1 MKQAATMPETVT
13 ETLAKFSSE
22 VQFNDLPTEIVH
34 EIKRLLLDT
43 IGCGLGGLDLDK
55 GRMAIALARHDGGR
69 PEATIF
75 GTPDKAPA
83 AMAAFVNGELM
94 NGLDWCALQPPAH
107 VAPYVIPSVLALAE
121 VNHTSGKELIAA
133 LTVAHELTCRVA
145 DSLGNLRDPA
155 GGLPARSFGMGCN
168 QFGATAG
175 AARVL
180 RLDAGRMRHAL
191 GLAGFYAPVASHN
204 KYTYTV
210 HPGLA
215 KYGPSGWTAQA
226 GVVTARFAE
235 MGYRG
240 DDTVLDGEYG
250 FWAMN
255 GSPSC
260 DWGKLTKALGSD
272 WSFLA
277 IGYKY
282 WPCCGMFQSPLD
294 AFVKIIND
302 HDLTATEITKV
313 LVMNESMNSLPRYL
327 NMDVRDHVEAAASL
341 PYNIAVAAHRV
352 PRGPQWQLRTTIEDA
367 NIREFMKRVEHAVY
381 PRCEEMRHQDLV
393 IDGRRNLKHRPARV
407 EVHARGRTFAHAVD
421 YANWIPN
428 DLPEHQADD
437 EALAQKFRANAH
449 DVLSKE
455 TADAAVDCIMHL
467 DGLSDS
473 AKLMGLLAR
482 KH

>member
-1 MKQAATMPETVT
+1 MNESVT
-13 ETLAKFSSE
+13 ARLANFCADLKFE
-22 VQFNDLPTEIVH
+22 HLPDDVAH

-43 IGCGLGGLDLDK
+43 VGCGFGGRDLDK
-55 GRMAIALARHDGGR
+55 SRMALQLARHDGGR
-69 PEATIF
+69 PEATVI
-75 GTPDKAPA
+75 GTGDKLPA
-83 AMAAFVNGELM
+83 AIAAFVNGELM

-121 VNHTSGKELIAA
+121 VNHATGKELIAA
-133 LTVAHELTCRVA
+133 LAVAHELTCRIA
-145 DSLGNLRDPA
+145 DSLGNLRGPA

-175 AARVL
+175 AARIL
-180 RLDAGRMRHAL
+180 QLDTERMRNAL
-191 GLAGFYAPVASHN
+191 GLAGYYAPVASHN

-215 KYGPSGWTAQA
+215 KYGSSGWTAQA
-226 GVVTARFAE
+226 GVLTARLAE
-235 MGYRG
+235 IGCRG
-240 DDTVLDGEYG
+240 DDTVLDGDYG

-260 DWGKLTKALGSD
+260 DWEKLTNGLGMD

-282 WPCCGMFQSPLD
+282 WPCCGMFQAPLD

-302 HDLTATEITKV
+302 HDLEVNEITRV

-327 NMDVRDHVEAAASL
+327 NVDVRDHVEAAASL

-352 PRGPQWQLRTTIEDA
+352 PRGPKWQARATMENPD
-367 NIREFMKRVEHAVY
+367 IREFMNRVDHAVY
-381 PRCEEMRHQDLV
+381 PRCEELRHQDLV

-407 EVHARGRTFAHAVD
+407 EVQARGQQFAHAVD
-421 YANWIPN
+421 FASWIPN
-428 DLPEHQADD
+428 DIQERRPTDQ
-437 EALAQKFRANAH
+437 ALAQKFRASAS
-449 DVLSKE
+449 DVLSTE
-455 TADAAVDCIMHL
+455 AVDTVIDCILNLEGIPDASRLTAMLGISH
-467 DGLSDS
+467 
-473 AKLMGLLAR
+473 
-482 KH
+482 

>member
-1 MKQAATMPETVT
+1 MSESVT

-22 VQFNDLPTEIVH
+22 LQFDDLPAEVAH

-43 IGCGLGGLDLDK
+43 LGCGFGGLELDK
-55 GRMAIALARHDGGR
+55 GRMALALARQNGGR
-69 PEATIF
+69 PEATIL
-75 GTPDKAPA
+75 GTTDKFPA
-83 AMAAFVNGELM
+83 AMTAFVNGELM

-133 LTVAHELTCRVA
+133 LAVAHELTCRIA
-145 DSLGNLRDPA
+145 HSLGNLRSPV

-168 QFGATAG
+168 EFGATGG
-175 AARVL
+175 AARIL
-180 RLDAGRMRHAL
+180 GLDAERMRHAL
-191 GLAGFYAPVASHN
+191 GLAGYFAPVASHN

-226 GVVTARFAE
+226 GVVTALLVK

-260 DWGKLTKALGSD
+260 DWEKLTDALGID
-272 WSFLA
+272 WAFRT

-294 AFVKIIND
+294 AFTKIINE
-302 HDLTATEITKV
+302 HDVAAREITKV
-313 LVMNESMNSLPRYL
+313 LVRNEAMNSLPRYM
-327 NMDVRDHVEAAASL
+327 NIDVRDHVEAAASL

-352 PRGPQWQLRTTIEDA
+352 PLGPKWQSRDTMESPD
-367 NIREFMKRVEHAVY
+367 IRELMTRVEQEVY

-393 IDGRRNLKHRPARV
+393 VEGKRYLSHRPAQV
-407 EVHARGRTFAHAVD
+407 EVHARGRMFVHTVD
-421 YANWIPN
+421 YAQWLSN
-428 DLPEHQADD
+428 DVPEFRASD
-437 EALAQKFRANAH
+437 EGLAQKFQANASG
-449 DVLSKE
+449 VLSRQQV
-455 TADAAVDCIMHL
+455 DSVVDCVMHL
-467 DGLSDS
+467 EDLSDS
-473 AKLMGLLAR
+473 AKLATMLASGS
-482 KH
+482 